1 MEYRDALQAPD
12 LAFLDHELRGGR
24 PVLDRHGLPRAS
36 SGNFAAVFHV
46 RCLLRQYAVR
56 CFLRSIEGMHERYRL
71 ISGALGDA
79 PATAGRWTVGFEYV
93 PDGVRVGGAVYPL
106 IKMEWVDG
114 TQLHTYVGANLG
126 RPDTI
131 YELAGSFL
139 TMMCD
144 LRQSGLAHGDLQ
156 HGNILVTRAG
166 GLKLVDYDCMFTPQM
181 AGERAPEV
189 GHPNYQHPRR
199 SAEHFD
205 ESLDDF
211 SSWVIYV
218 SLVALAYAPWLWSRF
233 DGGDECLLLRKK
245 DFLYPESSEAISAMR
260 VAISEPKFQEMLD
273 AFVWI
278 LGRDPDAVLPL
289 PPIGRPSRITVDHQ
303 ATDLGGD
310 GQRGVPDWMEPGDPL
325 TTGVGDHRAAQLKE
339 GRGGDTL
346 ARFKIRDAGLP
357 GFGAAIIYELERAGF
372 VTADD
377 VAGVVPRS
385 GQTRDQRCVLRRADG
400 AETYVPGIGD
410 RRAAQLQEWRD
421 GLVGRFRTSRES
433 AGDISD
439 LSPAVVPASPDQLVP
454 PPAPV
459 AEPFVPPVAQPVYS
473 PPPASAPGAADQVAV
488 SGTSGGHHGHVATP
502 SGEMVTHSSPAWE
515 KVAIVVA
522 VVAVCCVIAV
532 VITAA
537 FVLYSLMNL
546 M

>member
-126 RPDTI
+126 RPDRI

-166 GLKLVDYDCMFTPQM
+166 GLKLVDYDCVFTPQM

-245 DFLYPESSEAISAMR
+245 DFLYPESSGAISAMR

-273 AFVWI
+273 AFIWI

-310 GQRGVPDWMEPGDPL
+310 GQRSVPDWMEPGDPL

-339 GRGGDTL
+339 GR
-346 ARFKIRDAGLP
+346 
-357 GFGAAIIYELERAGF
+357 
-372 VTADD
+372 
-377 VAGVVPRS
+377 
-385 GQTRDQRCVLRRADG
+385 
-400 AETYVPGIGD
+400 
-410 RRAAQLQEWRD
+410 D
-421 GLVGRFRTSRES
+421 GLVDRSRSSRES
-433 AGDISD
+433 AGDTSD
-439 LSPAVVPASPDQLVP
+439 LSPVVVPASPDQLVP

-459 AEPFVPPVAQPVYS
+459 AEAFVPPVAQPVVQPIAQPS
-473 PPPASAPGAADQVAV
+473 HAPPPAPAFSVAEKVAV
-488 SGTSGGHHGHVATP
+488 SGTSGGPYGHVASPP
-502 SGEMVTHSSPAWE
+502 SEMVTRSSSAWE

-532 VITAA
+532 LITAA